1 MIVSSRSPSFEP
13 ARRGGKVILW
23 LLPVE
28 EDFGEPEFN
37 VIGSSD

>member
-1 MIVSSRSPSFEP
+1 MIVSSRPPSFEP
-13 ARRGGKVILW
+13 ARGSEQVILW

>member
-13 ARRGGKVILW
+13 ARGGGKSNTLVA
-23 LLPVE
+23 PVE
-28 EDFGEPEFN
+28 ERSGEPELN